1 MKRKLFR
8 RAAGVGRRLKLAFSE
23 ILKRNIKMARLISTS
38 VTVIYKLIFVPLG
51 ISFFIL
57 CTILLITQE
66 GSRWFFFKSWV
77 FLALWNVPVLLFCL
91 PLKEVIIEGNQLVV
105 SNFVKK
111 LRINASNIV
120 DVTQRSWCGFYSRF
134 VRIHFKNP
142 TVFGDKISFI
152 PKMYL
157 IAIGNQHPIV
167 DELRQLARLSD
178 SQDNDKDSET
188 RVTRGDNSLES
199 DS

>member
-1 MKRKLFR
+1 
-8 RAAGVGRRLKLAFSE
+8 
-23 ILKRNIKMARLISTS
+23 MARLISTS
-38 VTVIYKLIFVPLG
+38 VTVIYKLIFVPIG
-51 ISFFIL
+51 ISFFSL

-66 GSRWFFFKSWV
+66 GSSLSFFKSWV

-111 LRINASNIV
+111 VRINASNIV
-120 DVTQRSWCGFYSRF
+120 DVTQRYWCGFYSRF

-152 PKMYL
+152 HKMYL
-157 IAIGNQHPIV
+157 SAIGNQHPIV

-178 SQDNDKDSET
+178 PQDSDKDDET
-188 RVTRGDNSLES
+188 RVTSEDNTLGP
-199 DS
+199 D

>member
-1 MKRKLFR
+1 
-8 RAAGVGRRLKLAFSE
+8 
-23 ILKRNIKMARLISTS
+23 MARLISTN

-51 ISFFIL
+51 ISFFIF

-77 FLALWNVPVLLFCL
+77 FLALWNVPVLLLCV

-111 LRINASNIV
+111 VRINASNIV

-134 VRIHFKNP
+134 VRIHFQNP

-152 PKMYL
+152 PKIYL
-157 IAIGNQHPIV
+157 SAIGNQHPIV
-167 DELRQLARLSD
+167 DELKQFARLAE
-178 SQDNDKDSET
+178 SQHNDTDEGSQ
-188 RVTRGDNSLES
+188 VTAADNSVET
-199 DS
+199 D